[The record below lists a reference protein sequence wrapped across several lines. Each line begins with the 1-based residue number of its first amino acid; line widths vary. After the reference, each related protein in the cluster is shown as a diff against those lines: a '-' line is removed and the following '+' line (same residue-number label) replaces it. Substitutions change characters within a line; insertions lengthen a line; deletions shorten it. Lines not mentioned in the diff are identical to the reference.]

1 MPEVNATAPT
11 HNASLSES
19 MTRANNR
26 TFNFNLQ
33 DYLYGRKPDF
43 FVYLYNVS
51 EQSFDVYRP
60 PLFANI
66 HIPGRKRGED
76 FSVAARLPS
85 PLLAPQGSVDSD
97 ELTTNLMDTRRV
109 AMDICNPDNLS
120 LDQNAVIAK
129 PTNIG
134 NNLSAKGVFWSLE
147 APPTKENNFVTSDKL
162 KVEVQDAVK
171 RMETYFN
178 KVLEKMK
185 AMETSDPK
193 GMLEMIG
200 PEAHTAADY
209 FGIETSWHGKRSRPM
224 DCPNCGD
231 RIKAGI
237 AFHRTEEGTLCI
249 LDWKRAV
256 ASGVRTKQQAIDA
269 GAPGFDVAAPAT
281 PVLTKTPA
289 PKSSIPTE
297 DDLDVV

>member
-1 MPEVNATAPT
+1 MAEVNATAPM
-11 HNASLSES
+11 HNAGLSES
-19 MTRANNR
+19 MTKANNR

-76 FSVAARLPS
+76 FAVAARLPS

-109 AMDICNPDNLS
+109 CMDICNPDNLS

-134 NNLSAKGVFWSLE
+134 NNLSAKGVFWSLNN
-147 APPTKENNFVTSDKL
+147 PPTEEEVKQAVT
-162 KVEVQDAVK
+162 
-171 RMETYFN
+171 RMEAYFN

-193 GMLEMIG
+193 GMLELIG

-231 RIKAGI
+231 RIKAGV
-237 AFHRTEEGTLCI
+237 AFHKTDEGTLCI

-256 ASGVRTKQQAIDA
+256 ASGVRTRQQAIDA
-269 GAPGFDVAAPAT
+269 GAPGFDTGVT
-281 PVLTKTPA
+281 PEHIAKQKA
-289 PKSSIPTE
+289 NPKSGIPTE
-297 DDLDVV
+297 GDDDLSVV

>member
-1 MPEVNATAPT
+1 MAEVNATAPM
-11 HNASLSES
+11 HNAGLSES
-19 MTRANNR
+19 MTKANNR

-66 HIPGRKRGED
+66 HIPGRKRGEEYA
-76 FSVAARLPS
+76 VAARLPS

-109 AMDICNPDNLS
+109 CMDICNPDNLS

-134 NNLSAKGVFWSLE
+134 NNLSSKGVFWSLNS
-147 APPTKENNFVTSDKL
+147 PPTEEEVKQAVT
-162 KVEVQDAVK
+162 
-171 RMETYFN
+171 RMEAYFN

-193 GMLEMIG
+193 GMLELIG

-231 RIKAGI
+231 RIKAGV
-237 AFHRTEEGTLCI
+237 AFHKTDEGTLCI

-256 ASGVRTKQQAIDA
+256 ASGVRTRQQAIDS
-269 GAPGFDVAAPAT
+269 GAPGFDTGVTSQQIANPT
-281 PVLTKTPA
+281 PKNTASAKNN
-289 PKSSIPTE
+289 IPVE
-297 DDLDVV
+297 NDDLSVI